1 MTYSEQRA
9 DNGMQAQAV
18 QHRSLSTTRRL
29 SAEDEDEGKRLKPLN
44 RPSWLREEVWPF
56 RISGL
61 EVDCRTIAVT
71 DVGRGPVLLFA
82 HTGFW
87 SFIWRDVIRRL
98 SSDFRCVCFDSPGTG
113 LSDRV
118 PGENLSLENAS
129 SAVTAIIEALDLK
142 NLTLVIHDLGGV
154 VGLAGAA
161 KFPERVKGIAAV
173 NTFAWKPSDPKLRM
187 MLALIGSPAMREFDV
202 VTQLIPRIT
211 TTSFGVGRRL
221 DLASRSVFRSGIGR
235 EGIRAFHYYMR
246 DARRCDQLY
255 EKVGAALNGPFRN
268 LPLIT
273 IFGERNDPFGFQLR
287 WKALYPD
294 ARQMVIRKGDH
305 FPMCDEPELVAD
317 TLRNWHRAHV
327 IPDSGL
333 SAE

>member
-1 MTYSEQRA
+1 MAYSEQRA
-9 DNGMQAQAV
+9 DDGMQTQAV
-18 QHRSLSTTRRL
+18 QRWSLSATRRL
-29 SAEDEDEGKRLKPLN
+29 SAEYKDEGKRLKPLN
-44 RPSWLREEVWPF
+44 RPSWLLEEVWPF
-56 RISGL
+56 RTSGL
-61 EVDCRTIAVT
+61 EVDGRTIAVT
-71 DVGRGPVLLFA
+71 DVGRGPVLLFV

-113 LSDRV
+113 LSDRA

-129 SAVTAIIEALDLK
+129 SVVTAIIEALDLK
-142 NLTLVIHDLGGV
+142 SLTLVIHDLGGL

-202 VTQLIPRIT
+202 VTKLIPRIT
-211 TTSFGVGRRL
+211 TSSFGIGRRL
-221 DLASRSVFRSGIGR
+221 DLAARSVFRSGIRR

-255 EKVGAALNGPFRN
+255 EKVGAALSGPFRQ
-268 LPLIT
+268 LPLLT

-294 ARQMVIRKGDH
+294 ARQMVIHKGDH

-317 TLRNWHRAHV
+317 TLRNWHRARV

>member
-1 MTYSEQRA
+1 MAYSEQRA
-9 DNGMQAQAV
+9 EDGMQRQAV
-18 QHRSLSTTRRL
+18 RHWSLSATRQL
-29 SAEDEDEGKRLKPLN
+29 STEGENEGKRLKPLT
-44 RPSWLREEVWPF
+44 RPVWLREEVWPF
-56 RISGL
+56 QTSGL
-61 EVDCRTIAVT
+61 EVDGRTIAVT
-71 DVGRGPVLLFA
+71 DVGRGPVLLFV

-113 LSDRV
+113 LSDRA

-129 SAVTAIIEALDLK
+129 SAVTAIIESLNLK
-142 NLTLVIHDLGGV
+142 NLTLVIHDLGGM

-161 KFPERVKGIAAV
+161 KFPERVRGIAAV
-173 NTFAWKPSDPKLRM
+173 NTFAWKPSDPKLRL
-187 MLALIGSPAMREFDV
+187 MLALVGNPAMREFDV
-202 VTQLIPRIT
+202 VTKLIPRIT
-211 TTSFGVGRRL
+211 TSNFGIGRHL
-221 DLASRSVFRSGIGR
+221 DLNARSVFLSGIGR

-255 EKVGAALNGPFRN
+255 EEVGAALNGPFRH

-305 FPMCDEPELVAD
+305 FPMCYEPELVAD
-317 TLRNWHRAHV
+317 ALRDWHRTQV
-327 IPDSGL
+327 IQDSGL
-333 SAE
+333 PAE